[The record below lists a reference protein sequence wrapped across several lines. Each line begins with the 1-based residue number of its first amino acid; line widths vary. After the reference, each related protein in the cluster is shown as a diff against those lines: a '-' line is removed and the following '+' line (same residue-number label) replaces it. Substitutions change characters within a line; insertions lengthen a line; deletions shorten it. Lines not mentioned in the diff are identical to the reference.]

1 MTLLLSP
8 YQKIVAVMVLAH
20 FALASCSKKDES
32 SQAPLQTEQAAP
44 PLVETTTPAAD
55 PNLEN
60 SSATSEQMPNEPVLP
75 RDKVRER
82 FSNLFGDLRHPTITT
97 DNLRAT
103 WSEYWIPEMDEPLSS
118 ATDSDVAQGHRL
130 AQEVDLAATP
140 TNPLHEQ
147 INAGTVTMARNPE
160 EAEAIIAL
168 YTLCLGSCSSGGRE
182 LPTLLNTRA
191 QQLPP
196 THGDVIVFQILTE
209 TLPMVGQQAPMSD
222 DQAAAWMSIA
232 NAPNPI
238 YRLVALQA
246 FARVSVDREQRLAFY
261 RQYFNES
268 EPLILKQLID
278 CLEALPSSQVP
289 NALADLQAEA
299 LRTGKSDIGAY
310 AMQALDRIQ
319 SPQ

>member
-8 YQKIVAVMVLAH
+8 YQKIVAVIVLANL
-20 FALASCSKKDES
+20 ALMSCSKKDES
-32 SQAPLQTEQAAP
+32 SQPPAQTKQAAP
-44 PLVETTTPAAD
+44 PLVKTAD
-55 PNLEN
+55 PTTVPRLE
-60 SSATSEQMPNEPVLP
+60 AAIAASEQIPNDPVWP

-97 DNLRAT
+97 ENLRAA

-118 ATDSDVAQGHRL
+118 ATDSDVAQGRRL

-140 TNPLHEQ
+140 TKPIHEQ
-147 INAGTVTMARNPE
+147 IDAGTVTLARNPE

-182 LPTLLNTRA
+182 LPTLLNMRA

-222 DQAAAWMSIA
+222 DQSTAWMSVA

-238 YRLVALQA
+238 YRLAALQA

-261 RQYFNES
+261 RKYFNES
-268 EPLILKQLID
+268 EPLILKQLVD
-278 CLEALPSSQVP
+278 CLEALPSPQVS

-299 LRTGKSDIGAY
+299 LRTGKPDIGAY
-310 AMQALDRIQ
+310 AKQALDRIQ
-319 SPQ
+319 SAQ